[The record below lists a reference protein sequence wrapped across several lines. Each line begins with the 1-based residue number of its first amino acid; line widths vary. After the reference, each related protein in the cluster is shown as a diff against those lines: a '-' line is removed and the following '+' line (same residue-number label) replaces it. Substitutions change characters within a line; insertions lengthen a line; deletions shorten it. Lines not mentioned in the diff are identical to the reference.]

1 METDI
6 NIRKINLVKKVLE
19 LKDEFFLEKIEKLLS
34 KSKVSESVERISHK
48 DYADK
53 INEAE
58 KDFENNNFFS
68 SKELLKELDL

>member
-19 LKDEFFLEKIEKLLS
+19 LKDEFFL
-34 KSKVSESVERISHK
+34 
-48 DYADK
+48 DK